1 MDFLK
6 FHPRFSGNRDSGE
19 NLKKVL
25 ALVLAFAC
33 AFTMFAGA
41 AFTDQADIKVKDE
54 VVDTLVEL
62 GVIEGFEDGSF
73 QPNATVTRAQMAK
86 MIYVLRTG
94 NSDASAYNDDKTSF
108 TDIGSHWARG
118 YIKYCQSLGII
129 AGKSNTIF
137 APNASVTAQEA
148 AKMLLV
154 TLGYDAQKAGLVGS
168 GWASKTNALA
178 DENGLLDDVN
188 TSFTAACPRQYAA
201 QLIYNAIDTP
211 TVVWRDDAY
220 TSVTLLGD
228 DNKTVGEKYMGL
240 NTAEGVIESVSK
252 DDGKT
257 TYNMTLTNVS
267 KKNGTEFVA
276 PKNSND
282 KYYADVYFTKVAKDY
297 TSLKNVKVKVLYK
310 GTDKVYGVFALSE
323 DNTTLSGVL
332 GNFKQ
337 DGSKLKY
344 NDVKYSVAAADKS
357 MVKIDNGSTN
367 KLTGNQ
373 TIDQWVKAE
382 KNGLAKAFDTKA
394 ISNDGTS
401 KINLLDV
408 QSFAVAQVTYVG
420 KDYINVSKKADDA
433 LATYTISKL
442 EDDEAVYPSD
452 LKKDDYVA
460 VTAKANVPEEK
471 YGVTKLETV
480 TGKITSTKNSGD
492 DDYKVQIDGTW
503 YELAMASMNK
513 EIKLNDTATVV
524 VKDGYIVFVDDNK
537 ASSSD
542 IALVIEVAKTSGVGS
557 KYEADML
564 FADGSR
570 KTVEL
575 NDNPGANFWNPAEL
589 STEANAFLA
598 SYEISNGKYKLT
610 KMSAKGTTPGV
621 PSGYDE
627 YEAVAFTKDNSGK
640 ITGGNTVDSN
650 KMTAGNTVKYI
661 STDAVVYV
669 RYKSGSDTKYRVTTG
684 TDMRN
689 WSKNSVFA
697 SQALAKESNGY
708 NYANVV
714 FADMAAG
721 LPGGSGVTY
730 AYIFG
735 SSSTREND
743 TDYIV
748 YEAWNGT
755 KDIDLKV
762 EGTTVKYSEGA
773 VVEYTV
779 DSEGV
784 ATLTDVATKDNW
796 TKVGAITGYDYNA
809 DKMDGTISIKAQGDN
824 KATDYEIDTDDDA
837 YVLFIDTDDG
847 SGAQGVVQKAGDV
860 AGKDTYMANAA
871 VKNLG
876 NGKVIIV
883 VDSTNELKTSL
894 FTSTDLSAGIA
905 K

>member
-1 MDFLK
+1 MK
-6 FHPRFSGNRDSGE
+6 

-41 AFTDQADIKVKDE
+41 AFTDSADIKVDTE
-54 VVDTLVEL
+54 VVDTLVSL
-62 GVIEGFEDGSF
+62 GVVNGYDDGSF
-73 QPNATVTRAQMAK
+73 KPNGTVTRAEMAK

-129 AGKSNTIF
+129 AGKSNTKF
-137 APNASVTAQEA
+137 CPNDKVTAQEA

-154 TLGYDAQKAGLVGS
+154 TLGYNAEKAGLVGAN
-168 GWASKTNALA
+168 WASRTNALA
-178 DENGLLDDVN
+178 DEAGLLEDVN
-188 TSFTAACPRQYAA
+188 TSFTSACPRQYAA

-220 TSVTLLGD
+220 TNVTLLGD

-240 NTAEGVIESVSK
+240 NTAEGVIKSVSK

-276 PKNSND
+276 AKGDSKA
-282 KYYADVYFTKVAKDY
+282 KYYDDVYFTKVAKDY

-344 NDVKYSVAAADKS
+344 NDVKYSVATAANSK
-357 MVKIDNGSTN
+357 VKIDNGDKS
-367 KLTGNQ
+367 KLSGDQ

-382 KNGLAKAFDTKA
+382 KNGMAKAFDTKA

-492 DDYKVQIDGTW
+492 DDYKVQIDGKW
-503 YELAMASMNK
+503 YEMAMAPTMKKDTDGKDTKTVAYYGNK
-513 EIKLNDTATVV
+513 EIKLNDTVTVV

-542 IALVIEVAKTSGVGS
+542 IALVIEIAQTSGVGS
-557 KYEADML
+557 KWEADML

-575 NDNPGANFWNPAEL
+575 NSDTGMNGGKVTTAVK
-589 STEANAFLA
+589 EANAFLA

-610 KMSAKGTTPGV
+610 TMSDTKV
-621 PSGYDE
+621 PSGYDKF
-627 YEAVAFTKDNSGK
+627 EAVTTK
-640 ITGGNTVDSN
+640 TNTVDSN
-650 KMTAGNTVKYI
+650 KMTAGSTVKYI

-669 RYKSGSDTKYRVTTG
+669 RYKSGNDTKYRVTTG
-684 TDMRN
+684 TDMRD
-689 WSKNSVFA
+689 WSKNSTFA
-697 SQALAKESNGY
+697 SQALAKENNGY

-714 FADMAAG
+714 FADMSAG

-779 DSEGV
+779 DSDGV
-784 ATLTDVATKDNW
+784 ATLEPIATKDHW
-796 TKVGAITGYDYNA
+796 TKVGAITGYDYDA
-809 DKMDGTISIKAQGDN
+809 DKMDGTITIKDGTDAQ
-824 KATDYEIDTDDDA
+824 DYKIDTDDDA

-847 SGAQGVVQKAGDV
+847 SGAQGVVQKAADKAGDSD
-860 AGKDTYMANAA
+860 KYIANAA
-871 VKNLG
+871 VKNLD

-894 FTSTDLSAGIA
+894 FTSTDLSTGIA

>member
-1 MDFLK
+1 
-6 FHPRFSGNRDSGE
+6 
-19 NLKKVL
+19 
-25 ALVLAFAC
+25 
-33 AFTMFAGA
+33 MFAGA
-41 AFTDQADIKVKDE
+41 AFTDQADIKVDAD
-54 VVDTLVEL
+54 VVDTLVSL

-73 QPNATVTRAQMAK
+73 QPNGTVTRAQMAK

-154 TLGYDAQKAGLVGS
+154 TLGYDPAKAGLTGTN
-168 GWASKTNALA
+168 WASKTNALA
-178 DENGLLDDVN
+178 DENGLLEDVN
-188 TSFTAACPRQYAA
+188 TSFTTACPRQYAA

-220 TSVTLLGD
+220 TNVTLLGD

-240 NTAEGVIESVSK
+240 NTAEGVIKSVSK

-276 PKNSND
+276 AKGDSKA
-282 KYYADVYFTKVAKDY
+282 KYYDDVYFTKVAKDY

-344 NDVKYSVAAADKS
+344 NDVKYSVATAANSK
-357 MVKIDNGSTN
+357 VKIDNGDKS
-367 KLTGNQ
+367 KLSGDQ

-382 KNGLAKAFDTKA
+382 KNGMAKAFDTKA

-492 DDYKVQIDGTW
+492 DDYKVQIDGKW
-503 YELAMASMNK
+503 YEMAMAPTMKKDTDGKDTKTVAYYGNK
-513 EIKLNDTATVV
+513 EIKLNDTVTVV

-542 IALVIEVAKTSGVGS
+542 IALVIEVAQTSGVGS
-557 KYEADML
+557 KWQADML

-575 NDNPGANFWNPAEL
+575 NADSGMNGTKVTTAVAEK
-589 STEANAFLA
+589 NAFLA

-610 KMSAKGTTPGV
+610 TISKNGTPGV
-621 PSGYDE
+621 PSGYDA
-627 YEAVAFTKDNSGK
+627 YDAVQITKNEKGEITASNS
-640 ITGGNTVDSN
+640 VDSN
-650 KMTAGNTVKYI
+650 KMTAGDVKYI

-689 WSKNSVFA
+689 WSKNSKFA

-708 NYANVV
+708 NYAQVV
-714 FADMAAG
+714 FADMDAG

-743 TDYIV
+743 TNYIV

-755 KDIDLKV
+755 QDVKLKV
-762 EGTTVKYSEGA
+762 EGSTVQYNEGA

-784 ATLTDVATKDNW
+784 ATLTNVAKKDEW

-809 DKMDGTISIKAQGDN
+809 DKMDGTISIKAQGDT

-847 SGAQGVVQKAGDV
+847 SGAQGVVQKAADKAGDSD
-860 AGKDTYMANAA
+860 KYIANAA
-871 VKNLG
+871 VKNLD

-894 FTSTDLSAGIA
+894 FTSTDLSTGIA

>member
-1 MDFLK
+1 
-6 FHPRFSGNRDSGE
+6 
-19 NLKKVL
+19 
-25 ALVLAFAC
+25 
-33 AFTMFAGA
+33 MFAGA
-41 AFTDQADIKVKDE
+41 AFTDQADIKVDSE
-54 VVDTLVEL
+54 VVDTLVSL
-62 GVIEGFEDGSF
+62 GVIEGFENGSF
-73 QPNATVTRAQMAK
+73 QPNGTVTRAQMAK

-94 NSDASAYNDDKTSF
+94 NSDASAYNNDKTTF
-108 TDIGSHWARG
+108 TDINGHWAAG
-118 YIKYCQSLGII
+118 YIKYCQSLNII
-129 AGKSNTIF
+129 AGKSATKF
-137 APNASVTAQEA
+137 DPNGNVTTQEA

-154 TLGYDAQKAGLVGS
+154 TLGYDAKKAGLVGS

-178 DENGLLDDVN
+178 DENGLLEDVN
-188 TSFTAACPRQYAA
+188 TSFTTACPRQYAA

-220 TSVTLLGD
+220 TNVTLLGD

>member
-1 MDFLK
+1 
-6 FHPRFSGNRDSGE
+6 
-19 NLKKVL
+19 
-25 ALVLAFAC
+25 
-33 AFTMFAGA
+33 MFAGA
-41 AFTDQADIKVKDE
+41 AFTDQADIKVDAD
-54 VVDTLVEL
+54 VVDTLVSL

-154 TLGYDAQKAGLVGS
+154 TLGYDPAKAGLTGTN
-168 GWASKTNALA
+168 WASKTNALA
-178 DENGLLDDVN
+178 DENGLLEDVN
-188 TSFTAACPRQYAA
+188 TSFTTACPRQYAA

-220 TSVTLLGD
+220 TNVTLLGD

>member
-1 MDFLK
+1 
-6 FHPRFSGNRDSGE
+6 
-19 NLKKVL
+19 
-25 ALVLAFAC
+25 
-33 AFTMFAGA
+33 
-41 AFTDQADIKVKDE
+41 
-54 VVDTLVEL
+54 
-62 GVIEGFEDGSF
+62 
-73 QPNATVTRAQMAK
+73 
-86 MIYVLRTG
+86 
-94 NSDASAYNDDKTSF
+94 
-108 TDIGSHWARG
+108 
-118 YIKYCQSLGII
+118 
-129 AGKSNTIF
+129 
-137 APNASVTAQEA
+137 
-148 AKMLLV
+148 
-154 TLGYDAQKAGLVGS
+154 
-168 GWASKTNALA
+168 
-178 DENGLLDDVN
+178 
-188 TSFTAACPRQYAA
+188 
-201 QLIYNAIDTP
+201 
-211 TVVWRDDAY
+211 
-220 TSVTLLGD
+220 
-228 DNKTVGEKYMGL
+228 
-240 NTAEGVIESVSK
+240 
-252 DDGKT
+252 
-257 TYNMTLTNVS
+257 
-267 KKNGTEFVA
+267 
-276 PKNSND
+276 
-282 KYYADVYFTKVAKDY
+282 
-297 TSLKNVKVKVLYK
+297 
-310 GTDKVYGVFALSE
+310 
-323 DNTTLSGVL
+323 
-332 GNFKQ
+332 
-337 DGSKLKY
+337 
-344 NDVKYSVAAADKS
+344 
-357 MVKIDNGSTN
+357 
-367 KLTGNQ
+367 
-373 TIDQWVKAE
+373 
-382 KNGLAKAFDTKA
+382 
-394 ISNDGTS
+394 
-401 KINLLDV
+401 
-408 QSFAVAQVTYVG
+408 
-420 KDYINVSKKADDA
+420 
-433 LATYTISKL
+433 
-442 EDDEAVYPSD
+442 
-452 LKKDDYVA
+452 
-460 VTAKANVPEEK
+460 
-471 YGVTKLETV
+471 
-480 TGKITSTKNSGD
+480 
-492 DDYKVQIDGTW
+492 
-503 YELAMASMNK
+503 MASMNK

-883 VDSTNELKTSL
+883 VDSTNELKNQPVH
-894 FTSTDLSAGIA
+894 FYRPVCWYC
-905 K
+905 